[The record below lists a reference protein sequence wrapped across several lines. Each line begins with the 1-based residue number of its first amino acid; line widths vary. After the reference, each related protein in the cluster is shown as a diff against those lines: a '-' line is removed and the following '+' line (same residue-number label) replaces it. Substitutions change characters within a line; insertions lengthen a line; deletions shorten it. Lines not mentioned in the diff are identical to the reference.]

1 MAIDVDEA
9 ERRVTFLYRLGEGVA
24 QGSFGMHCTSMCEIP
39 RKVVESAE
47 VAAKEW
53 EHTSRLTEGLEVAKR
68 GAYVP
73 LGWQSDIA
81 WMLKKGVLG
90 EGADRGVEVLMKTIA
105 GI

>member
-1 MAIDVDEA
+1 
-9 ERRVTFLYRLGEGVA
+9 
-24 QGSFGMHCTSMCEIP
+24 MHCTSMCGIP

-90 EGADRGVEVLMKTIA
+90 EGADRGVEVLMRLLQ
-105 GI
+105 GFECGG